1 MCVSVKEGGR
11 NGGLRNKSRE
21 RGNEERIISP
31 PVLFL
36 NVCISG
42 AKEQKKKKLSAHKCV
57 LALCECFTSVQSQLL
72 WLHPSYLSSLAASL
86 TLSDSPSRLLFHYT
100 L

>member
-1 MCVSVKEGGR
+1 MCVSVKEEGGR

-42 AKEQKKKKLSAHKCV
+42 AKKQKKK
-57 LALCECFTSVQSQLL
+57 T
-72 WLHPSYLSSLAASL
+72 
-86 TLSDSPSRLLFHYT
+86 
-100 L
+100 

>member
-1 MCVSVKEGGR
+1 MCVSVKEEGGR

-21 RGNEERIISP
+21 RGENNLSSRSFSECVHFRGKKTEE
-31 PVLFL
+31 
-36 NVCISG
+36 
-42 AKEQKKKKLSAHKCV
+42 KKLSAHKCV